1 MLKTES
7 VRKLLTTEG
16 CSKVKTEALQQHSG
30 AASGVEPTVVLE
42 DRDLWTR
49 FQVLTNEMIVTK
61 SGRRMFPVV
70 KVSISGLDPSAMYS
84 ILLEFVQIDNHRWK
98 YVNGEW
104 VAGGKPEVAPASA
117 VYIHCDS
124 PNFGNHWMKEPV
136 SFAKVKLT
144 NKTNGNGQIML
155 NSLHKY
161 EPRLHVVQ
169 VGAEQRTISC
179 HAFPECQ
186 FIAVTAYQ
194 NEEVTALKIKHNP
207 FAKAFLDSKER
218 PDLQAQRDI
227 MASYPQPHHQ
237 QYGWYMGGGVCGGGV
252 AYGQTPPSMGL
263 ASTPASLSSRIA
275 MRNHRVVPYTSPTP
289 RAARTPPVNTVA
301 QQQVGVGSYGLAG
314 LAAEW
319 RQQPWGHHHQPS
331 VTGAPATPATPAH
344 YQWAGLQGGYAHHH
358 HHHGSGLYQSY
369 QQPGVV
375 GMGLTNA
382 ATGAVPAHPAQHAQ
396 RSPQEALTPMGVYS
410 DTSVPQGYTD
420 NRSSPTYDDSVHSV
434 GANTGVYGSSRLH
447 ESPEHNSTGGGSPQS
462 EGSPPLSHTSSH
474 ADMFILPDLGYPTGL
489 AAAHSDLAR
498 IKGENLPDS
507 LSVYSTTSPSAYSTT
522 SPAAYSTTSPTA
534 YSAAPLHAWSPLSPP
549 ACM

>member
-1 MLKTES
+1 MN
-7 VRKLLTTEG
+7 
-16 CSKVKTEALQQHSG
+16 A
-30 AASGVEPTVVLE
+30 
-42 DRDLWTR
+42 
-49 FQVLTNEMIVTK
+49 
-61 SGRRMFPVV
+61 
-70 KVSISGLDPSAMYS
+70 
-84 ILLEFVQIDNHRWK
+84 
-98 YVNGEW
+98 
-104 VAGGKPEVAPASA
+104 
-117 VYIHCDS
+117 
-124 PNFGNHWMKEPV
+124 
-136 SFAKVKLT
+136 
-144 NKTNGNGQIML
+144 
-155 NSLHKY
+155 
-161 EPRLHVVQ
+161 
-169 VGAEQRTISC
+169 
-179 HAFPECQ
+179 
-186 FIAVTAYQ
+186 
-194 NEEVTALKIKHNP
+194 
-207 FAKAFLDSKER
+207 
-218 PDLQAQRDI
+218 
-227 MASYPQPHHQ
+227 
-237 QYGWYMGGGVCGGGV
+237 
-252 AYGQTPPSMGL
+252 
-263 ASTPASLSSRIA
+263 
-275 MRNHRVVPYTSPTP
+275 
-289 RAARTPPVNTVA
+289 VA
-301 QQQVGVGSYGLAG
+301 QQQAAVGSYGLAG

-344 YQWAGLQGGYAHHH
+344 YQWAGLQGGYAHHP

-375 GMGLTNA
+375 GMGLANA

-462 EGSPPLSHTSSH
+462 EASPPLSHTSSH
-474 ADMFILPDLGYPTGL
+474 ADMFILPDLGYPSGL

-498 IKGENLPDS
+498 IKGENLADS